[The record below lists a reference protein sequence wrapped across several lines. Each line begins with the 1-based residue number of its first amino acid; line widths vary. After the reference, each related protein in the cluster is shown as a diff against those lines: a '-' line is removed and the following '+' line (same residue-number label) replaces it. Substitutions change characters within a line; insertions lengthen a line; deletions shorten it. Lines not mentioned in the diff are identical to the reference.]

1 MVMKSLSSLGL
12 KSLVAGAALALA
24 GGVALAEERA
34 APELPEAAEAAA
46 ERGAPELPEAGAE
59 ADRADPIAQTLPSV
73 ASEIAVANAFGQRGE
88 IERAARDLARAAAA
102 DEAAAAARELAAE
115 LAAEGRATGENAR
128 AAGADNAARGLDR
141 SQAARGEDRRPDLP
155 TRP

>member
-1 MVMKSLSSLGL
+1 MKSITSLGF
-12 KSLVAGAALALA
+12 KSLIAGAALALA

-34 APELPEAAEAAA
+34 TPELPEAAA

-73 ASEIAVANAFGQRGE
+73 ASEIAVENAFGQRGE

-115 LAAEGRATGENAR
+115 LAAEGRAIGENAR